1 MFFNNVVLTAAYTT
15 TNHLL
20 RTTSGPIELCTTNRD
35 FSIRLHRISTH
46 FPQTTSDRYTPETV
60 LITNAF

>member
-1 MFFNNVVLTAAYTT
+1 MFFNNVVLTATYPTA
-15 TNHLL
+15 NHLL
-20 RTTSGPIELCTTNRD
+20 RTTDGPNAALWN

-46 FPQTTSDRYTPETV
+46 FPQTTLDRYTPETV